1 MIEQLEGQLSFF
13 DLDSQFTKMS
23 PEHSPQTKVLTS
35 KQSSRKSSKSSVPML
50 PMFLYL
56 RRDGVSQDASWVTEK
71 TDALFPSLGD
81 YTMPSFG
88 AQPSS
93 LMAECSQPELP
104 NGVSVSH
111 LSQILQEDA
120 LPKYSLSGKACIGI
134 LRRSEKRKKE
144 LPPILKMAL
153 ENQIDRTRDD
163 SES

>member
-13 DLDSQFTKMS
+13 DQDSWFGKTS
-23 PEHSPQTKVLTS
+23 PEHSVPTKEKTS
-35 KQSSRKSSKSSVPML
+35 NRSSRKSSKSSAPML

-56 RRDGVSQDASWVTEK
+56 RRDGASQDASWVTEK

-81 YTMPSFG
+81 YTMPSTG
-88 AQPSS
+88 VQPSM

-104 NGVSVSH
+104 SGVSVSH
-111 LSQILQEDA
+111 LSQILEEDA
-120 LPKYSLSGKACIGI
+120 LPKYYLSERACTGI
-134 LRRSEKRKKE
+134 LRRAERRKKE

-153 ENQIDRTRDD
+153 ENQIDRARDD